1 MKNPV
6 IRHMF
11 PGNNTSQGFFSY
23 FEYILP
29 QAQARR
35 IYCLK
40 GGPGTGKS
48 TLLKRI
54 GARLARE
61 GLDLEYMHCAS
72 DPDSLDGIVIPALG
86 AALIDGTAPHV
97 TDPVHPA
104 AVDEIINLGEFWDA
118 DAIREHREEIVRLS
132 AEIKKQYRR
141 AYKYLAAAKSLMDDI
156 TETFEGATDK
166 AGPSIQAQRVIEREL
181 LREPVDGR
189 LGNVRRLFATAVTP
203 SGVVHHLESLAEG
216 ASKVYSVKNLWGVG
230 VHELLRHVSAE
241 AVCRGLDVE
250 VYYCPLAPETRIEHM
265 VIPELKLAFIS
276 ENRYFELKNHH
287 QAILDMTQ
295 YTDLSQ
301 LAPQKDALEFDIS
314 TFHTLLEEAVGAL
327 SHTKKLHDALEL
339 CYIPHMDFDRMR
351 AKGEEICGGLLALAE
366 REASPVR

>member
-1 MKNPV
+1 MNPI

-23 FEYILP
+23 FQYILP

-48 TLLKRI
+48 TFLKRI
-54 GARLARE
+54 GARMASE
-61 GLDLEYMHCAS
+61 GFDIEYMHCAS

-97 TDPVHPA
+97 TDPVYPA

-118 DAIREHREEIVRLS
+118 DAIRAHREEIVRLS
-132 AEIKKQYRR
+132 AEIKQQYRR
-141 AYKYLAAAKSLMDDI
+141 AYRYLAAAKSLMDDI
-156 TETFEGATDK
+156 TEMFEGATDK
-166 AGPSIQAQRVIEREL
+166 AGASVQAQRIIEREL

-189 LGNVRRLFATAVTP
+189 LGSVRRLFATAVTP
-203 SGVVHHLESLAEG
+203 SGIVHHLESLAEG
-216 ASKVYSVKNLWGVG
+216 ASKLYTVKNLWGVG
-230 VHELLRHVSAE
+230 VHELLSRVSAE

-250 VYYCPLAPETRIEHM
+250 LYYCPLAPETRIEHM
-265 VIPELKLAFIS
+265 VIPELKLAFVS

-295 YTDLSQ
+295 YTDLKQ
-301 LAPQKDALEFDIS
+301 LAPQKEALEFGIN
-314 TFHTLLEEAVGAL
+314 TFHSLLSEAVDAL
-327 SHTKKLHDALEL
+327 AHTKKLHDALEQ
-339 CYIPHMDFDRMR
+339 CYVPHMDFERIR
-351 AKGEEICGGLLALAE
+351 ARGEAICRELLALAE
-366 REASPVR
+366 KETAPEQ